1 MLLIWL
7 YIFLLWFIWMFFIIK
22 KLNIVEFENL
32 SLNVKKITNF
42 TFIFLLILTLLWLGF
57 VVKENFS
64 KTKIKIDKNNIL
76 ENVYY

>member
-7 YIFLLWFIWMFFIIK
+7 YIFLLWFIWMFFIVK

-42 TFIFLLILTLLWLGF
+42 TFIFLLALTFLWLVF

-64 KTKIKIDKNNIL
+64 KTKIKVQENNTI

>member
-42 TFIFLLILTLLWLGF
+42 TFIFLLFLTLLWLVF
-57 VVKENFS
+57 IVKENFS

>member
-64 KTKIKIDKNNIL
+64 KTKIKVDKNNIL